1 MAELLF
7 DPASVPADVLSQDG
21 VTEVNT
27 LIEKLRSR
35 LVDRVQMQEP
45 GSGFRVSN
53 MARVYSQAHLRR
65 CLQLIEAAHDL
76 VYTGRGLAALTL
88 VRSLYETVANYVAV
102 SQQLVELI
110 EANAPLQEIHNFIHT
125 RAYATRLEHL
135 IKVVDTEEVKPTNI
149 LTQVGKMKRLRA
161 DFEKQYEYLSE
172 HTHPKPDKPEP
183 NRRFRR
189 RSALGHTGYFWM
201 ICRFT
206 SARIFPQR
214 GCKLSEPNGFK
225 PLRPIH
231 HRIICALSRINFA
244 HKRQ

>member
-125 RAYATRLEHL
+125 RAYATRLAGC
-135 IKVVDTEEVKPTNI
+135 
-149 LTQVGKMKRLRA
+149 GKSR
-161 DFEKQYEYLSE
+161 DFEKMAMERARYRNEG
-172 HTHPKPDKPEP
+172 HI
-183 NRRFRR
+183 
-189 RSALGHTGYFWM
+189 RSMAYGRAPGDEWQRNDDQSTF
-201 ICRFT
+201 
-206 SARIFPQR
+206 SAS
-214 GCKLSEPNGFK
+214 C
-225 PLRPIH
+225 
-231 HRIICALSRINFA
+231 
-244 HKRQ
+244 

>member
-45 GSGFRVSN
+45 SSGFRVSN

-125 RAYATRLEHL
+125 RAYATRLAGCGKSRDFGKTVMKRARNGNLGL
-135 IKVVDTEEVKPTNI
+135 IK
-149 LTQVGKMKRLRA
+149 
-161 DFEKQYEYLSE
+161 S
-172 HTHPKPDKPEP
+172 
-183 NRRFRR
+183 
-189 RSALGHTGYFWM
+189 TGYEGAKGDELGW
-201 ICRFT
+201 
-206 SARIFPQR
+206 
-214 GCKLSEPNGFK
+214 K
-225 PLRPIH
+225 H
-231 HRIICALSRINFA
+231 HRPTFSAAC
-244 HKRQ
+244 